1 MRPAHIFVVHMH
13 TRSSSVLIV
22 YAIISKKSID
32 YILFFYYYK
41 KYFSTSS
48 QCFNVYFF
56 IYCLRCPRVSCPSSA
71 NCSNTVKSKTSLIFT
86 SSHIAIFSK
95 NENTLFIYF
104 ERFIILFVRQG
115 IYATTRCTISK
126 SGQHS
131 ANLRMYLIFLGEKPD
146 MSGNASFKRPILPF
160 PVSLIWLFLY
170 FNTNKS
176 CLNSHLKI
184 IVLIFIIISNGV
196 G

>member
-1 MRPAHIFVVHMH
+1 MAGVLPAVWWTRVLRPAHIFVVHMH
-13 TRSSSVLIV
+13 NRSSSVLIV

-56 IYCLRCPRVSCPSSA
+56 IYCLRCPRASCPSSA

-95 NENTLFIYF
+95 NENTLFISSVL
-104 ERFIILFVRQG
+104 LFYSFARVFVQRPAAQFQNPASIPR
-115 IYATTRCTISK
+115 IYACT
-126 SGQHS
+126 
-131 ANLRMYLIFLGEKPD
+131 
-146 MSGNASFKRPILPF
+146 
-160 PVSLIWLFLY
+160 
-170 FNTNKS
+170 
-176 CLNSHLKI
+176 
-184 IVLIFIIISNGV
+184 
-196 G
+196 